1 MSQLNALFQHLQL
14 NTAAEQVY
22 RQMLQQLF
30 SALQNLPRPVVIGIS
45 GAQGSGKS
53 TLATMLAQMFN
64 TTGCSAAAV
73 SLDDYYLSK
82 AQRRQLAEKVHP
94 LLAQRGVPGTH
105 NIAQALADARA
116 VLAGKPVVLPQFD
129 KALDEPAATLQAQT
143 LDILIVE
150 GWCLGVT
157 AQAEAELATPVNELE
172 ATADVDGRWRRYVNQ
187 QLAGPYAEYWRLLTP
202 LIWLQAPDWDCV
214 CRWRAKQEQ
223 RLWQRR
229 GAGMT
234 EAELAR
240 FMLPF
245 QRLTQASWQ
254 QLPQQANMIITLDQQ
269 HSPITF
275 TAK

>member
-1 MSQLNALFQHLQL
+1 MSQLNALLQPLQL
-14 NTAAEQVY
+14 NREAEQAY
-22 RQMLQQLF
+22 RQLLQQLF
-30 SALQNLPRPVVIGIS
+30 SALQNLPRPLVIGIS

-53 TLATMLAQMFN
+53 TLAAMLVQMFS

-82 AQRRQLAEKVHP
+82 AQRRQLAANVHP

-105 NIAQALADARA
+105 NITQALADAKA
-116 VLAGKPVVLPQFD
+116 VLAGATVTLPQFD
-129 KALDEPAATLQAQT
+129 KALDEPAAALPAQT

-150 GWCLGVT
+150 GWCLGVP
-157 AQAEAELATPVNELE
+157 AQTEAELATPVNKLE
-172 ATADVDGRWRRYVNQ
+172 ATTDTDGRWRRYVNTL
-187 QLAGPYAEYWRLLTP
+187 LAGPYAEYWQLLTP

-223 RLWQRR
+223 QLWQRR
-229 GAGMT
+229 GTGMT
-234 EAELAR
+234 EAELTS

-254 QLPQQANMIITLDQQ
+254 QLPQQASYIIALDKHQQ
-269 HSPITF
+269 PRL
-275 TAK
+275 KQ

>member
-1 MSQLNALFQHLQL
+1 MSQLNVLLHQLQL
-14 NTAAEQVY
+14 EPNTEQAY

-30 SALQNLPRPVVIGIS
+30 STLQNLPRPLVIGIS

-53 TLATMLAQMFN
+53 TLAAMLAQMFSA
-64 TTGCSAAAV
+64 TGCNAAAV

-82 AQRRQLAEKVHP
+82 AQRRQLAENVHP

-116 VLAGKPVVLPQFD
+116 VLAGTKVALPQFD
-129 KALDEPAATLQAQT
+129 KALDEPAASIPPQT
-143 LDILIVE
+143 LNILIVE
-150 GWCLGVT
+150 GWCLGVA
-157 AQAEAELATPVNELE
+157 AQTEAELATPVNKLE

-202 LIWLQAPDWDCV
+202 LIWLQAPDWDSV
-214 CRWRAKQEQ
+214 CSWRARQEQ
-223 RLWQRR
+223 KLWQSR
-229 GAGMT
+229 GKGMS
-234 EAELAR
+234 EAELVR

-254 QLPQQANMIITLDQQ
+254 QLPQQASYIISLNKQQ
-269 HSPITF
+269 HACLIQ
-275 TAK
+275 

>member
-1 MSQLNALFQHLQL
+1 MSQLNACLQQLQL
-14 NTAAEQVY
+14 NTDAEQAY

-30 SALQNLPRPVVIGIS
+30 SALQNMPHPVVIGIS

-53 TLATMLAQMFN
+53 TLATMLTQMFN
-64 TTGCSAAAV
+64 ATGCSAAAV

-82 AQRRQLAEKVHP
+82 AQRRQLAEDIHP
-94 LLAQRGVPGTH
+94 LLAQRGVPGTQ
-105 NIAQALADARA
+105 NITQALADARA
-116 VLAGKPVVLPQFD
+116 VMAGEPVALPQFD
-129 KALDEPAATLQAQT
+129 KALDEPAATLPAQT

-157 AQAEAELATPVNELE
+157 AQAEAELTTPVNELE
-172 ATADVDGRWRRYVNQ
+172 AHEDSSGRWRHYVNQ
-187 QLAGPYAEYWRLLTP
+187 QLAWPYAEYWRLLAP
-202 LIWLQAPDWDCV
+202 LIWLQAPSWDCV

-223 RLWQRR
+223 QLWQSR
-229 GAGMT
+229 GKGMT

-254 QLPQQANMIITLDQQ
+254 QLPSTADHIIRLDQQ
-269 HSPITF
+269 QQPLLVV
-275 TAK
+275 

>member
-1 MSQLNALFQHLQL
+1 MTKFSQLSLPLSAQTAYALLL
-14 NTAAEQVY
+14 SE
-22 RQMLQQLF
+22 LDSKL
-30 SALQNLPRPVVIGIS
+30 RPLAKPAIIGIS

-105 NIAQALADARA
+105 NIAQALADVRA
-116 VLAGKPVVLPQFD
+116 VLAGKPVALPQFD
-129 KALDEPAATLQAQT
+129 KALDELAATLPAQT

-150 GWCLGVT
+150 GWCLGVP
-157 AQAEAELATPVNELE
+157 AQTEAELATPVNELE
-172 ATADVDGRWRRYVNQ
+172 AHEDSSGRWRRYVNT
-187 QLAGPYAEYWRLLTP
+187 QLREPYAEYWRLMTP
-202 LIWLQAPDWDCV
+202 LVWLQAPNWDCV

-223 RLWQRR
+223 QLWQSR
-229 GAGMT
+229 GKGMT

-254 QLPQQANMIITLDQQ
+254 QLPSTANHIIRLDQQ
-269 HSPITF
+269 QLPLLVV
-275 TAK
+275 

>member
-14 NTAAEQVY
+14 NPAAEQAY

-30 SALQNLPRPVVIGIS
+30 STLQNLPRPVVIGIS

-64 TTGCSAAAV
+64 TAGCNAAAV

-82 AQRRQLAEKVHP
+82 AQRQQLAENVHP

-116 VLAGKPVVLPQFD
+116 VLAGKPVALPQFD
-129 KALDEPAATLQAQT
+129 KALDEPAAALPAQT

-150 GWCLGVT
+150 GWCLGVP
-157 AQAEAELATPVNELE
+157 AQTEAKLATPVNELE
-172 ATADVDGRWRRYVNQ
+172 AKADADGRWRHYVNL
-187 QLAGPYAEYWRLLTP
+187 QLTGPYAEYWRLLTP

-223 RLWQRR
+223 QLWQSR
-229 GAGMT
+229 GKGMT

-254 QLPQQANMIITLDQQ
+254 QLPTTAAHIIRLDQQ
-269 HSPITF
+269 QLPLL
-275 TAK
+275 AV